1 MPPPESRDYGRSGGQ
16 GGEPDEEEEEQES
29 AVSHDVGTEYST

>member
-16 GGEPDEEEEEQES
+16 GGEPDEDEEEQES
-29 AVSHDVGTEYST
+29 AVSDDVPFYCST